1 MTVMTIGTTR
11 EKFLHELGDLY
22 DAENRFLKGQQELLQ
37 AATDETLK
45 GGIERHIAE
54 SEGQVKNLEQVF
66 AALGEKA
73 KAEPC
78 DAAQGIVKEAQ
89 QNLKEAKTPEIR
101 DCLIGSSAMK
111 VEHYEIVSYRG
122 LILGAE
128 QMGQQEVVDLLKKN
142 LQQEEKTAQQLEKHA
157 PKLLKQAMQAEK
169 Q

>member
-1 MTVMTIGTTR
+1 MTIGTTH

-22 DAENRFLKGQQELLQ
+22 DAENRFLKGQQELLK

-54 SEGQVKNLEQVF
+54 SEEQVKNLEQVF
-66 AALGEKA
+66 AALGAKA

-89 QNLKEAKTPEIR
+89 KNLKEAKTPEIR

-122 LILGAE
+122 LVLGAE
-128 QMGQQEVVDLLKKN
+128 QLGQQEVVALLQQN
-142 LQQEEKTAQQLEKHA
+142 LQQEEKTAQQLEQNA
-157 PKLLKQAMQAEK
+157 PKLLKKALQAEGR
-169 Q
+169 